1 MKVITL
7 LESVSRADGGIFES
21 ECALQ
26 RELFL
31 GQGVNVEVIGLEDR
45 FTAEDL
51 PRWLPL
57 KPRAFKTRGPEAF
70 GYSPDLFSSL
80 DAKADLLYAATLW
93 KYPSWAALQW
103 AQKTDKPMMV
113 APHGSLDSWAL
124 KNSTWK
130 KNMAAMIFKER
141 QLQNAAC
148 LRALCESEAHSFRD
162 YGLMNPIA
170 IIPNGVDLP
179 LGNPL
184 RNDCMTAND
193 SKRLLFLGR
202 IHPKKGLMNLIHA
215 FAQIR
220 AAADQEGQT
229 WQLVIAGWDQ
239 GGHEAELLQ
248 LCNGLGLK
256 SAVTYEKQRPGQ
268 PKLKV
273 DGEKRVLS
281 SRLSNP
287 DSEVIFYGP
296 AFGEEKER
304 LLRSTDA
311 FILPSFSEGLPMSVL
326 EAWSHGLPVLMTPE
340 CNLSEG
346 YDRNAAIRIG
356 TKPEAIING
365 LNALLSMSRS
375 DLSAMGM
382 CGCQLVKES
391 FTWRCIGNQM
401 KQTYEWLLGGGS
413 LPSWIMPA
421 RL

>member
-7 LESVSRADGGIFES
+7 LESVSRADGGIFEA

-31 GQGVNVEVIGLEDR
+31 AQGLQVEVIGLEDS

-51 PRWLPL
+51 SRWLPL
-57 KPRAFKTRGPEAF
+57 KPRAFKTRGPRAF
-70 GYSPDLFSSL
+70 GYSHALFPSL

-103 AQKTDKPMMV
+103 AQKTGKPMMV

-130 KNMAAMIFKER
+130 KKIAAMIFKQR
-141 QLQNAAC
+141 QLHKATC
-148 LRALCESEAHSFRD
+148 LRALCDSEAQSFRD

-179 LGNPL
+179 LGNPMK
-184 RNDCMTAND
+184 NDCLTANH

-220 AAADQEGQT
+220 AATAQERQS

-239 GGHEAELLQ
+239 GGHETELLQ
-248 LCNGLGLK
+248 LCHELGLK
-256 SAVTYEKQRPGQ
+256 SAVTYEKQRPTQ
-268 PKLKV
+268 SKLKV
-273 DGEKRVLS
+273 SHEKKILGS
-281 SRLSNP
+281 HLSNP
-287 DSEVIFYGP
+287 ESEVIFYGP
-296 AFGEEKER
+296 AFGEEKEK
-304 LLRSTDA
+304 LLRSADA
-311 FILPSFSEGLPMSVL
+311 FILPSFSEGVPMSVL
-326 EAWSHGLPVLMTPE
+326 EAWSHAMPVLMTPE
-340 CNLSEG
+340 CNLTEG

-356 TKPEAIING
+356 TKPESLING
-365 LNALLSMSRS
+365 LDTLFSMSRG

-382 CGCQLVKES
+382 CGRELVKES
-391 FTWRCIGNQM
+391 FTWSCIGDQM
-401 KQTYEWLLGGGS
+401 KQTYEWMLGGGS
-413 LPSWIMPA
+413 LPPWIIPA
-421 RL
+421 RT